1 MIERKTIRD
10 IPSSLRGNFQT
21 ALSAAE
27 KNNIDYAIMLFKGI
41 VQQEPGFVDARDKLR
56 EVERKKLAGMGFMGK
71 KMSSMKASGIA
82 AKGRVL
88 VGKNPREAMN
98 KAEEAL
104 ALNLSCLPA
113 LKLLAQAAEAAEA
126 MFIAI
131 EAMEIAAEYHPKDV
145 NVLDRLAEVYAAA
158 GMGSKTLQVRQKIA
172 AMFPNDMQ
180 KQQDVRAAA
189 ALATMEEGNWEDK
202 ESDYRDKLK
211 DKGQAVK
218 SEQEERIVRSVDDVK
233 DVIGELEEK
242 IAAGDDSLDNRRKL
256 AEFYQRGGNYD
267 KAIEHY
273 NVVVEKMGSLDP
285 HIDQSIETCHLKKL
299 DEAIGQWRE
308 YGDSDPANK
317 EEADQNIAAIE
328 QQKLDYRLERAS
340 ERVKNYPNDTELRFQ
355 IALVYWDM
363 GDVDNAL
370 KEFQVAQK
378 NPHRR
383 LEALVY
389 LGRCFHEKG
398 QYDIAVEQF
407 EKALEGMVAM
417 NKDKMDAI
425 YHLANTLEALG
436 RNDDAIARYK
446 EIYQAKIDFRDVE
459 ERITRLSQQG

>member
-1 MIERKTIRD
+1 MIERKTIRE
-10 IPSSLRGNFQT
+10 IPSALRGNFQT
-21 ALSAAE
+21 AMTAAE
-27 KNNIDYAIMLFKGI
+27 KNNIDYAILLFKGI
-41 VQQEPGFVDARDKLR
+41 VQQVPGFVDARNELR
-56 EVERKKLAGMGFMGK
+56 KVEKAKLAKMGFMGK
-71 KMSSMKASGIA
+71 QMSSMKAAGIA
-82 AKGRVL
+82 AKGKSM
-88 VGKNPREAMN
+88 VGKKPREAMN
-98 KAEEAL
+98 KAEDAL
-104 ALNLSCLPA
+104 ALNLACLPA
-113 LKLLAQAAEAAEA
+113 LKLLAKAALEEDAA
-126 MFIAI
+126 FIAI
-131 EAMEIAAEYHPKDV
+131 EALELAAELHPKDV
-145 NVLDRLAEVYAAA
+145 NVLDQLAKVYADA
-158 GMGSKTLQVRQKIA
+158 GMGSKTLQVRQKISS
-172 AMFPNDMQ
+172 MFPNDMQ

-202 ESDYRDKLK
+202 ESDYRDKLR

-242 IAAGDDSLDNRRKL
+242 ISSGDDSLDNRRKL
-256 AEFYQRGGNYD
+256 AELYQRGGNFD
-267 KAIEHY
+267 RAIEHY

-285 HIDQSIETCHLKKL
+285 HIDQSIESCELSKL
-299 DEAIGQWRE
+299 DGAIEEWRV

-317 EEADQNIAAIE
+317 EEAEQNIAAME
-328 QQKLDYRLERAS
+328 QQKLDYRRERAM
-340 ERVKNYPNDTELRFQ
+340 ERVRNYPNDTELRFQ
-355 IALVYWDM
+355 LAMVYWDM
-363 GDVDNAL
+363 GDVGNAL

-389 LGRCFHEKG
+389 LGRCFYEKG

-425 YHLANTLEALG
+425 YHLAITLEAVGKKEEALG
-436 RNDDAIARYK
+436 RYK

-459 ERITRLSQQG
+459 ERMAALSQGG